1 MHGPTIVK
9 LVYTLSEDVGVLPK
23 HVEVNKEFIVLF
35 IRCAYVGFINESFT
49 H

>member
-1 MHGPTIVK
+1 MHGPTNVK
-9 LVYTLSEDVGVLPK
+9 LVYTLSEDVVVLPK

-35 IRCAYVGFINESFT
+35 IGCAYVGFINDRFT